1 MSRFSQE
8 DIDELE
14 MRRRI
19 ANDKLDNPVDDGT
32 FALIVLGAIGVAVWF
47 FFSWVHNSIAQ
58 FTGPEVA
65 TWIVWIGVACVAA
78 LFVYLLIGMRTARS
92 NVQRTENARRQRVIA
107 EAREKAT
114 DVILRSKRGL
124 PGLFTEYW
132 QGTGLQKYGDPDL
145 LKLETAV
152 HLILVEAYGRWTLRV
167 LAEQGHDR
175 LVDDD
180 VIAVFGMHRGGR
192 IAEEVWA
199 RLDAE

>member
-32 FALIVLGAIGVAVWF
+32 FALIVLGAIGVAVWL
-47 FFSWVHNSIAQ
+47 FFSWVHNSIAK
-58 FTGPEVA
+58 FTGPQVA

-78 LFVYLLIGMRTARS
+78 LFVYLVVAQRSARS
-92 NVQRTENARRQRVIA
+92 NAHRVERARLQSDIA
-107 EAREKAT
+107 KARERAT
-114 DVILRSKRGL
+114 DVVLRSKNGV
-124 PGLFTEYW
+124 PGLFAEYW
-132 QGTGLQKYGDPDL
+132 QGSGLQKYGDPDL
-145 LKLETAV
+145 LKMEMAV
-152 HLILVEAYGRWTLRV
+152 HLILVETYGRWTLQV

-175 LVDDD
+175 LVGDD

-192 IAEEVWA
+192 IAEQVWA
-199 RLDAE
+199 RVEGK

>member
-1 MSRFSQE
+1 MSRFNYDDVE
-8 DIDELE
+8 ELE
-14 MRRRI
+14 RMRRD
-19 ANDKLDNPVDDGT
+19 ANYKLDNPGDDNVPG
-32 FALIVLGAIGVAVWF
+32 LVVLGAIGFALWL
-47 FFSWVHNSIAQ
+47 FFSWVHNSIAK

-78 LFVYLLIGMRTARS
+78 LFVYLLVGMRTARS

-107 EAREKAT
+107 EANEKAT
-114 DVILRSKRGL
+114 DVILRSKNGL
-124 PGLFTEYW
+124 PGLFAEYW

-180 VIAVFGMHRGGR
+180 VIAVFGVHRGIR